1 MSLLFEVAQ
10 LEDAHVGQDP
20 DFVIFVGGP
29 ETDQGF
35 QQGFGGFGQSSE
47 VLGQGMDVLQKGRQD
62 GLGRGDGLKSP
73 KYGHKKICNC
83 LFTYYFVVDLF

>member
-20 DFVIFVGGP
+20 HFVIFVGGP

-35 QQGFGGFGQSSE
+35 QQGFGGLGQSSE
-47 VLGQGMDVLQKGRQD
+47 VLDQGMDVLQKSRQNW
-62 GLGRGDGLKSP
+62 LGRGDGFKSP
-73 KYGHKKICNC
+73 KYGHEN
-83 LFTYYFVVDLF
+83 L